1 MVCLILVVEYWEY
14 NVSVILYEYYEYN
27 VILMLKG
34 FSDEFS

>member
-1 MVCLILVVEYWEY
+1 MVCLILVVEYREY